1 MQSIEKRI
9 AALEAARPVDPF
21 RAFRLKSGETE
32 QAARRRCGI
41 PADAVNV
48 LFIERVIIFTRQ
60 VQYAEH

>member
-21 RAFRLKSGETE
+21 RAFRLEVGEPE

-41 PADAVNV
+41 PAEAVNV
-48 LFIERVIIFTRQ
+48 LFIGRVIISPRK